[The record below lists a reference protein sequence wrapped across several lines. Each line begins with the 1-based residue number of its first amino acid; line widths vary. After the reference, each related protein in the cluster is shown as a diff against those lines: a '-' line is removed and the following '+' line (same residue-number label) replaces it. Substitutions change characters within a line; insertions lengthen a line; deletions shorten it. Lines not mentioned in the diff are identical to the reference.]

1 MRSQPVQASATEFNP
16 DGLDLIKAAG
26 LERIIGASLERVWEN
41 VADWEHLPW
50 LHHSSFSSIELQ
62 DAAAWG
68 WRAKLGA
75 AGGESVVELVM
86 DKPASQYVART
97 LEGSL
102 KGTEIWTVLTP
113 VSDHETAIDVSFHV
127 PSMPEDVVERLGAA
141 LEASY
146 QTLWDEDE
154 AMMQARE
161 KALSDVSVS
170 REPIVLG
177 RRDEVLAKLPMA
189 LHMGGRPIRLERVDD
204 EIVAFRATCPHMLR
218 PLDDCPNI
226 DGTITCPW
234 HGYTFDLR
242 TGASP
247 QTDLRLLEDFVL
259 EDDVG
264 VLTLTSI

>member
-1 MRSQPVQASATEFNP
+1 MSSQPVQARATAFNP

-26 LERIIGASLERVWEN
+26 LERVIGASLERVWEN

-102 KGTEIWTVLTP
+102 KGMEIWTVLTP
-113 VSDHETAIDVSFHV
+113 VSDHETAIEVSFHV
-127 PSMPEDVVERLGAA
+127 PTMPDDIVERLGAA

-161 KALSDVSVS
+161 KALSEAADSAAPV
-170 REPIVLG
+170 VLG
-177 RRDEVLAKLPMA
+177 HRDDVIAKLPMA
-189 LHMGGRPIRLERVDD
+189 LHMGGRPIRLERVDGD
-204 EIVAFRATCPHMLR
+204 IVAFRATCPHMLR

-247 QTDLRLLEDFVL
+247 QTELRLLADFVL
-259 EDDVG
+259 QEDEG
-264 VLTLTSI
+264 VLTLKSI

>member
-1 MRSQPVQASATEFNP
+1 MSSQPVQANAAAFNP
-16 DGLDLIKAAG
+16 HGLDLVKAAG
-26 LERIIGASLERVWEN
+26 LERVIGASLERVWEN

-50 LHHSSFSSIELQ
+50 LHNSSFSSIDLQ
-62 DAAAWG
+62 DAATWG
-68 WRAKLGA
+68 WRAKLGS

-102 KGTEIWTVLTP
+102 KGMEIWTVLTP
-113 VSDHETAIDVSFHV
+113 VSTHETAIDVSFHV
-127 PSMPEDVVERLGAA
+127 PTMGDDIVERLGAA

-161 KALSDVSVS
+161 KALSDAPAGAAPV
-170 REPIVLG
+170 VLG
-177 RRDEVLAKLPMA
+177 RRDDVLAKLPMA
-189 LHMGGRPIRLERVDD
+189 VDLGGRLIRLERVDD
-204 EIVAFRATCPHMLR
+204 QVIAFRATCPHMLR
-218 PLDDCPNI
+218 PLDDCPNV

-242 TGASP
+242 TGLSP
-247 QTDLRLLEDFVL
+247 QTELRLLDDFGL
-259 EDDVG
+259 EDEEG
-264 VLTLTSI
+264 VLTLKPI